1 MIALVVC
8 NDQPAHGVVVRIN
21 LEPTLTATFDD
32 VGTSIAAQILMAPIE
47 KLPFEL
53 LQTTLLFF
61 RPQSHNKV
69 ELHRV
74 LQLSGVCQSW
84 RRVIISTPDFWSS
97 PIIDFPQRHDA
108 ADEPSTFDILL
119 QRTGRSQIDVEF
131 NIGIIDDGTNCSH
144 LLASIAKNAPFSRW
158 RSLVVKTQE
167 QTGTA
172 DFNLKELFQCGE
184 FQNLLELTT
193 WGPPPASLM
202 RVIDRTAAAL
212 TRFEMEFVSGKN
224 NNLSIDY
231 GMPLFDRITRL
242 SMRSYGF
249 LDLRNREYDLPTNI
263 THLTSLYIHQILQT
277 LPYVTHLETGILPIS
292 PSLPIVFP
300 ALKSL
305 RAIIEGIP
313 TQQILLHK
321 LQELVVDIRFSE
333 NIIHSLLAPELQTLR
348 ICGHN
353 MVFPVA
359 MRYLNDALYDGRY
372 QLSPKNLS
380 LREID
385 PDVVV
390 TCLRVSRQTQ
400 DLTIIQNF
408 RDIQGEYEWRVL
420 VDALV
425 AKNGGRGDGWIYC
438 PDLITLRISMSW
450 PRPEKDIWLDYTQ
463 EIARA
468 RVGGPMQSISL
479 DWSCGA
485 EAIIRVESTAPGKMV
500 SA

>member
-21 LEPTLTATFDD
+21 LEPTLTATFND

-53 LQTTLLFF
+53 LQTSLLCF
-61 RPQSHNKV
+61 RPQSHNKL
-69 ELHRV
+69 ELRRV

-84 RRVIISTPDFWSS
+84 RRVIICTPDFWSF
-97 PIIDFPQRHDA
+97 PIIDLPQQHDT

-158 RSLVVKTQE
+158 RSLVVKTQK
-167 QTGTA
+167 QTGTT
-172 DFNLKELFQCGE
+172 DFELKELFQCGE
-184 FQNLLELTT
+184 FQNLLKLTT
-193 WGPPPASLM
+193 WGPPPAWLM

-212 TRFEMEFVSGKN
+212 TRFEMEFVSGDDHN
-224 NNLSIDY
+224 TSIDY
-231 GMPLFDRITRL
+231 GMPLFGRIGRL
-242 SMRSYGF
+242 SMPSYGF
-249 LDLRNREYDLPTNI
+249 RDLRNREYDLPTNI

-277 LPYVTHLETGILPIS
+277 LPYVTHLETGILAIS
-292 PSLPIVFP
+292 SIPIVFP
-300 ALKSL
+300 ALKYL

-313 TQQILLHK
+313 TQQILLPK

-359 MRYLNDALYDGRY
+359 MRYLNNALYDGRY
-372 QLSPKNLS
+372 QLSPKSLS

-400 DLTIIQNF
+400 DLTIIQNS
-408 RDIQGEYEWRVL
+408 RYIQDEYGWRVL

-425 AKNGGRGDGWIYC
+425 AKNGRMGDGWIYC
-438 PDLITLRISMSW
+438 PDLITLRISMSC
-450 PRPEKDIWLDYTQ
+450 PRPEEDIWLDYSQ

-485 EAIIRVESTAPGKMV
+485 EAIIRVESAAPSKMV